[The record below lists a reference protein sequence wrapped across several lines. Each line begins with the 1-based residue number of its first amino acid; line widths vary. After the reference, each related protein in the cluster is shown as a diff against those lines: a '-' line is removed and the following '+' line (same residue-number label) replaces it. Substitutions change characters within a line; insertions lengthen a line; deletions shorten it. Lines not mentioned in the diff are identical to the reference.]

1 MDKKERMLRFIN
13 SLYIPVNKREDC
25 ARLIEFIANNPLRDI
40 EADDAHDVGV
50 KLLMIETRG
59 KGQYETFDEWT
70 IMRADFDAI
79 GIKYASAYV
88 YVPCGRGRPQRL
100 YRNSNKIAVI
110 I

>member
-1 MDKKERMLRFIN
+1 MDKKERMLRFVN
-13 SLYIPVNKREDC
+13 SLYVPVNKREDC
-25 ARLIEFIANNPLRDI
+25 AKMLEFMANNSLRDI

-50 KLLMIETRG
+50 RLLIIETRG
-59 KGQYETFDEWT
+59 KGQYETFDAWS

-79 GIKYASAYV
+79 GTKYASAYV
-88 YVPCGRGRPQRL
+88 YVPCERGRPQRL